1 MQLNKDRRTQERQF
15 ILEQQIDA
23 NAIKIEEL
31 SQEVTDL
38 RHHLD
43 YQSRVN
49 DTEHGQQIR

>member
-43 YQSRVN
+43 SQSRIN
-49 DTEHGQQIR
+49 ATDQRQQIR